1 MSKLKYLEY
10 TKSLRELFAPA
21 LITDENLTVVSVI
34 KVAVSEIITGIAEL
48 TRTSITFPRVFPDSL
63 AASKRRKYVAPAM
76 KPAISSETAVSV
88 SPEITGKVT
97 EPALKVNV

>member
-1 MSKLKYLEY
+1 VAVAVIEVLIALVTANGVPVTAVKVSKLKYFEY

-34 KVAVSEIITGIAEL
+34 NVAVSEIMTGIAEL

-63 AASKRRKYVAPAM
+63 VASKRR
-76 KPAISSETAVSV
+76 
-88 SPEITGKVT
+88 
-97 EPALKVNV
+97 